1 MGSVPVECVAKGE
14 SAMFRG
20 GTKIRVS
27 DSVLRKVRHAAEFL
41 GCTVED
47 FIESTLQ
54 REAERTISITAR
66 REVGQYD
73 HDTFEEKPKELGQ

>member
-1 MGSVPVECVAKGE
+1 
-14 SAMFRG
+14 MFRG
-20 GTKIRVS
+20 GSKIRVS

-47 FIESTLQ
+47 FIETTLQ

-66 REVGQYD
+66 RETVGHD
-73 HDTFEEKPKELGQ
+73 HDQPEQELEGLGQ